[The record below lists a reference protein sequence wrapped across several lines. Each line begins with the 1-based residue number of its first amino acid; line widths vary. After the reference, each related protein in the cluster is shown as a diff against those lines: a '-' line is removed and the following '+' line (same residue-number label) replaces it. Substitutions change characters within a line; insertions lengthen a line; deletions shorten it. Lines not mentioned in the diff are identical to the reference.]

1 MAVLIFSFVIVL
13 LKINQFEDFMNPVEI
28 NGDLDN
34 GTLNIIQILMTLVLL
49 LIALFYTFRVYML
62 LKRKGTSKDLK

>member
-1 MAVLIFSFVIVL
+1 VAVLIFSFVIVL

-34 GTLNIIQILMTLVLL
+34 GTLNII
-49 LIALFYTFRVYML
+49 
-62 LKRKGTSKDLK
+62 